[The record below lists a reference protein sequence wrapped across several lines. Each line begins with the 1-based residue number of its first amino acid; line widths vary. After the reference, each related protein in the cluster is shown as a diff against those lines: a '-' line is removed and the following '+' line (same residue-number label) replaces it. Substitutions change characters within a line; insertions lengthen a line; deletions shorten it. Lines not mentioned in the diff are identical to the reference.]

1 MASRAFTSNLSAANG
16 RCDCPHPV
24 LDGGCVRRDVP
35 AGQVPHLNGG
45 EGEGI
50 HGLKPMP
57 LNFPREVLL
66 VEIERYC
73 SFRDCAAR
81 NQIGLTKAEAIEYR
95 GFDCRKCQRWNDD
108 TIGIDAVPDSW
119 ADAIPLNDSETAN

>member
-1 MASRAFTSNLSAANG
+1 MAAVSLGGAPASGRLHLVQNCTRDARAY
-16 RCDCPHPV
+16 R
-24 LDGGCVRRDVP
+24 
-35 AGQVPHLNGG
+35 
-45 EGEGI
+45 
-50 HGLKPMP
+50 LKPMP

-66 VEIERYC
+66 IEIERYC
-73 SFRDCAAR
+73 LFRDCAAR
-81 NQIGLTKAEAIEYR
+81 NHIGLTKAEAIEYR

>member
-1 MASRAFTSNLSAANG
+1 MAAVILEMRLPRTV
-16 RCDCPHPV
+16 DPV
-24 LDGGCVRRDVP
+24 RHAESDDR
-35 AGQVPHLNGG
+35 
-45 EGEGI
+45 
-50 HGLKPMP
+50 LKPMP

-66 VEIERYC
+66 IEIERYC